1 MSKSKGQ
8 QNQDRCAL
16 MDMTNDSPIVGL
28 AGGNLETP
36 SAKQRGSRVKNTP
49 GSGEALLRGQVK
61 TLMQMVEEEA
71 SPQIQSLSGSVNNA
85 SVAQQHSISQ
95 VLFFIPNQRKMHEIH
110 SFLFSFVLIFT
121 FNFIETHMLELI
133 S

>member
-1 MSKSKGQ
+1 MFLFLFFAEKFEDSEKNVSKSKGQ
-8 QNQDRCAL
+8 QQDRCAL

-28 AGGNLETP
+28 ANGGYLETP

-71 SPQIQSLSGSVNNA
+71 LEILAPTSQIQNLSGTATSV
-85 SVAQQHSISQ
+85 VQQQSISQ
-95 VLFFIPNQRKMHEIH
+95 VLFSSFYQREFLGIH
-110 SFLFSFVLIFT
+110 SF
-121 FNFIETHMLELI
+121 
-133 S
+133 

>member
-1 MSKSKGQ
+1 LFFAGKFEDSVSKSKGQ

-16 MDMTNDSPIVGL
+16 MDVTNDSPIVGL

-71 SPQIQSLSGSVNNA
+71 SPQIQSLSGSVNNNA
-85 SVAQQHSISQ
+85 SVVQQQSISQ
-95 VLFFIPNQRKMHEIH
+95 VLFLSLTKEKCMKYTLSLLSCFDIY
-110 SFLFSFVLIFT
+110 F
-121 FNFIETHMLELI
+121 
-133 S
+133 